1 MLNSKRKIRLRKRRE
16 YWFHRSIEV
25 AKKEAERIDLTLF
38 RHHATARA
46 VLVSDDEDEETAV
59 WLPMSQITVTE
70 TKAENVFIY
79 SVPEWLAKKAGL
91 I

>member
-1 MLNSKRKIRLRKRRE
+1 
-16 YWFHRSIEV
+16 V

-38 RHHATARA
+38 RHYETARA
-46 VLVSDDEDEETAV
+46 VLVSDDGDEETSV
-59 WLPMSQITVTE
+59 WLPLSKITVAE
-70 TKAENVFIY
+70 VKAENVFIY